1 MDYRQVILRLIER
14 ENLSFE
20 EAEELFN
27 VIMEGGLNDIQI
39 AAILVSLRMKG
50 ETEDEIAG
58 AASVMRKKSRKV
70 MLGSDLRRRIVDT
83 CGTGGDLKGTFN
95 VSTATAL
102 VVASCNVPVAKH
114 GNRSVSSRCGSADI
128 LEAFG
133 VKIELEPE
141 QVAKCIERTNF
152 GFMFAPKFHPAMAF
166 VARTRK
172 ELGIR
177 TVFNILGPLTN
188 PAGALKHLM
197 GVYDGNLT
205 EKIAKVLLKLGV
217 ERAFVVHGEDG
228 TDEVTVC
235 DATKVTEV
243 SKGDIKTY
251 IVYPEDFGFNR
262 ASFEDIMGGE
272 TLEENVEIL
281 RRVLKGED
289 KSPKRDMLVLNSAF
303 ALLAAGAVSDVNEGI
318 NLAIQAVEAG
328 RPYEKLCQV
337 VRVSHEV

>member
-1 MDYRQVILRLIER
+1 MDYKQVISKLIEKQS
-14 ENLSFE
+14 LSYE
-20 EAEELFN
+20 DAQALFSS
-27 VIMEGGLNDIQI
+27 IMEGTLSDVQI

-50 ETEDEIAG
+50 ESDEEIAG
-58 AASVMRKKSRKV
+58 AASVMREKSKKV
-70 MLGSDLRRRIVDT
+70 PLDEDLRRKVVDT

-141 QVAKCIERTNF
+141 QVAECIKRTNF

-177 TVFNILGPLTN
+177 TIFNVLGPLTN

-197 GVYDGNLT
+197 GVYDASLT
-205 EKIAKVLLKLGV
+205 EKIAKVLVKLGV
-217 ERAFVVHGEDG
+217 EKAFVVHGEDG
-228 TDEVTVC
+228 TDEITVC

-243 SKGDIKTY
+243 NRGDIRSYT
-251 IVYPEDFGFNR
+251 VYPEDFGFNR
-262 ASFEDIMGGE
+262 AKFENIKGGE
-272 TLEENVEIL
+272 TLEENVEVL
-281 RRVLKGED
+281 RKLLKGED
-289 KSPKRDMLVLNSAF
+289 RSPKKDMLVINSAF
-303 ALLAAGAVSDVNEGI
+303 ALLAAEVVRDVNEGVK
-318 NLAIQAVEAG
+318 LATQVIEAG
-328 RPYEKLCQV
+328 KPYEKLCQV
-337 VRVSHEV
+337 VKVSHEV

>member
-1 MDYRQVILRLIER
+1 MDYKQVISKLIEKQS
-14 ENLSFE
+14 LSYE
-20 EAEELFN
+20 DAQALFSS
-27 VIMEGGLNDIQI
+27 IMEGTLSDVQI

-50 ETEDEIAG
+50 ESDEEIAG
-58 AASVMRKKSRKV
+58 AASVMREKSKKV
-70 MLGSDLRRRIVDT
+70 PLDEDLRRKVVDT

-141 QVAKCIERTNF
+141 QVAECIKRTNF

-177 TVFNILGPLTN
+177 TIFNVLGPLTN

-197 GVYDGNLT
+197 GVYDASLT
-205 EKIAKVLLKLGV
+205 EKIAKVLVKLGV
-217 ERAFVVHGEDG
+217 EKAFVVHGEDG
-228 TDEVTVC
+228 TDEITVC

-243 SKGDIKTY
+243 NRGDIRSYT
-251 IVYPEDFGFNR
+251 VYPEDFGFNR
-262 ASFEDIMGGE
+262 AKFEDIKGGE
-272 TLEENVEIL
+272 TLEENVEVL
-281 RRVLKGED
+281 RKLLKGED
-289 KSPKRDMLVLNSAF
+289 RSPKKDMLVINSAF
-303 ALLAAGAVSDVNEGI
+303 ALLAAEVVRDVNEGVK
-318 NLAIQAVEAG
+318 LATQVIEAG
-328 RPYEKLCQV
+328 KPYEKLCQV
-337 VRVSHEV
+337 VKVSHEV